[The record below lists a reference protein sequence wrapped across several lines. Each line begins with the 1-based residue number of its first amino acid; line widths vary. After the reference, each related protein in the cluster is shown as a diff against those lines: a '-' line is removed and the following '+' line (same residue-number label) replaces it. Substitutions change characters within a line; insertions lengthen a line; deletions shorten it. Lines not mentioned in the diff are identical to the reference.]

1 MYKCVYMYVYMC
13 AYICK
18 YIYYIYLQDIFYII
32 IYVYMSF
39 LFVARILGILIFLAT
54 EYHMIAS
61 EIQYNSFPP
70 WRKSK

>member
-54 EYHMIAS
+54 KYHMIAS

-70 WRKSK
+70 LEKI